1 MKIDRRNF
9 SAINFALCI
18 YASFTD
24 AIFLA
29 LRCKINRR
37 ATNARE
43 RGLTLRQVA
52 LEAASPR
59 PLFAGTPQEV
69 ADGLQLW
76 FEQRGADGFIIQG
89 GTPDT
94 FPRFVDRVVPIL
106 QARGLF
112 RREYPGTTLRESL
125 GLTQPVNQF
134 QQQ

>member
-1 MKIDRRNF
+1 M
-9 SAINFALCI
+9 
-18 YASFTD
+18 
-24 AIFLA
+24 
-29 LRCKINRR
+29 
-37 ATNARE
+37 
-43 RGLTLRQVA
+43 
-52 LEAASPR
+52 
-59 PLFAGTPQEV
+59 
-69 ADGLQLW
+69 QLW